1 MQKNYT
7 ASTLENPGL
16 TSTVIQF
23 DPLLPRPAAGPD
35 GQGMEIPCGACV
47 LPDGARAAVHVCAQ
61 RAGGPGKV
69 QLAGLHR
76 AAAARRARAV
86 GPP

>member
-47 LPDGARAAVHVCAQ
+47 LPTGACSCACM
-61 RAGGPGKV
+61 RPT
-69 QLAGLHR
+69 
-76 AAAARRARAV
+76 RRRS
-86 GPP
+86 G